1 MCMNLP
7 EMGFLAD
14 KNMGLLTNINTV
26 DHAGLPVAPPRRHLA
41 SLQGWFMSP
50 GSWKAHVQFFAST
63 NNRQ

>member
-26 DHAGLPVAPPRRHLA
+26 DHAGLL
-41 SLQGWFMSP
+41 LLLP
-50 GSWKAHVQFFAST
+50 GDTWHHYKAGL
-63 NNRQ
+63 